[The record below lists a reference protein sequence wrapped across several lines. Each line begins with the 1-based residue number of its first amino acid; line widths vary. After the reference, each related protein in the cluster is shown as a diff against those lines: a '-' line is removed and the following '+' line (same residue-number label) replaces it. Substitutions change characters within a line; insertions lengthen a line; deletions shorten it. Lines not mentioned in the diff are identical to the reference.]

1 VSSPVF
7 VIDLFAGPGGLAEGF
22 SAYRDSKGRRPFRI
36 RLSVE
41 KEASAHAT
49 LGLRAFIRQFG
60 EDLPHAYYDYV
71 KGKIGRE
78 SLYSNF
84 PEQAVAARI
93 ETLEQPRTLG
103 EPDDDA
109 VIRQYLLDLRRKDG
123 AKVVIGGPP
132 CQAYSLVG
140 RARNKGIQGY
150 RAEKDTRHYLYQE
163 YLKVL
168 ELVEPE
174 VFVME
179 NVKGILSSS
188 VGGRQIF
195 PRLLDDLRNPAA
207 ALGKRRTRKY
217 EIYSLVSTDD
227 FFGGAGSDYL
237 IRCENFG
244 IPQSRHRVILLGVR
258 EDLRVAPG
266 TIAPSPI
273 VAAREVLADFQPLR
287 SGLSKG
293 DDSDSAWRQT
303 MESVIAE
310 VSRIGRDH
318 GLAGVDFDAIQAESR
333 KMKGRGGQF
342 VRSRRKFR
350 GPLELRDWYLDP
362 NLRGFLNH
370 ETRGHI
376 RNDLARYLY
385 CAAYA
390 RANDGNSPQA
400 RDFPPELA
408 PHHRNWGSGNF
419 ADRFKVQAAGRPSS
433 TITSHISKDGHYFI
447 HYEPAQC
454 RSLTVREAARLQ
466 TFPDNYFFE
475 GNRTQQYVQVGNAV
489 PPYLARQIAAI
500 VHGLL

>member
-1 VSSPVF
+1 M
-7 VIDLFAGPGGLAEGF
+7 
-22 SAYRDSKGRRPFRI
+22 SA
-36 RLSVE
+36 E

-49 LGLRAFIRQFG
+49 LHLRAFFRQFG
-60 EDLPHAYYDYV
+60 EDLPQGYYDYV
-71 KGKIGRE
+71 KGNIGRE
-78 SLYSNF
+78 DLYDSF
-84 PEQAVAARI
+84 PEQAVAARM
-93 ETLEQPRTLG
+93 ETLGRPRTLG
-103 EPDDDA
+103 EPCDDD
-109 VIRQYLLDLRRKDG
+109 VIRKYLRDLRREDG
-123 AKVVIGGPP
+123 ATVVIGGPP

-150 RAEKDTRHYLYQE
+150 RAEEDARHYLYQE

-168 ELVEPE
+168 ELVQPE

-188 VGGRQIF
+188 LGGLRIF

-207 ALGKRRTRKY
+207 TLGKRRTKGY
-217 EIYSLVSTDD
+217 EIYSLVSADD

-258 EDLRVAPG
+258 EDLRTRPG
-266 TIAPSPI
+266 TITPAPF
-273 VAAREVLADFQPLR
+273 VTAREVLADFQPLR

-293 DDSDSAWRQT
+293 DDSDHAWRRT
-303 MESVIAE
+303 MESVITD
-310 VSRIGRDH
+310 VDRISAGH
-318 GLAGVDFDAIQAESR
+318 GIAGVDFDAIQAESR

-342 VRSRRKFR
+342 VPARRKFR
-350 GPLELRDWYLDP
+350 GPPGLRDWYQDP
-362 NLRGFLNH
+362 NLHGFLNH

-376 RNDLARYLY
+376 RDDLARYLY

-390 RANDGNSPQA
+390 RVNNGDSPRA
-400 RDFPPELA
+400 RDFPRELA
-408 PHHRNWGSGNF
+408 PHHRSWDSGNF
-419 ADRFKVQAAGRPSS
+419 ADRFKVQVADRPSS

-489 PPYLARQIAAI
+489 PPYMARQIAAI
-500 VHGLL
+500 VHRLL